1 MTNKFCV
8 VGSPI
13 VQSLSPVLHSAAY
26 RALGLSY
33 AYEAHEVSLGELSGF
48 LGRTDF
54 QGVSVTM
61 PLKVEAFTLATQRSS
76 QAVLTTAANTLTRSP
91 SGWTASNTDIYGL
104 TTALLDV
111 PRPERTVVIGA
122 GATTFS
128 ALTALSELFPETE
141 ITLMARDQGAVE
153 RSVEF
158 GSSVGLRVSGSEV
171 TAESIVDSDLVLNL
185 VPAGSFTEKWS
196 EVSSL
201 PRPRDGWLFD
211 ASYNPW
217 PSLPATSWA
226 TGKVISGLEMLI
238 WQAIEQVHLFAASA
252 GDAVELDRQELYVVM
267 KSAVSSK

>member
-33 AYEAHEVSLGELSGF
+33 RYEAHEVAFGELSGF
-48 LGRTDF
+48 LERTDF

-61 PLKVEAFTLATQRSS
+61 PLKVEAFSLATQRSS
-76 QAVLTTAANTLTRSP
+76 QAVQTSAANTLTRSP

-111 PRPERTVVIGA
+111 PRPERTVIIGA
-122 GATTFS
+122 GATTLS
-128 ALTALSELFPETE
+128 ALTALAELFPETE
-141 ITLMARDQGAVE
+141 ITLMARDQNAVA

-158 GSSVGLRVSGSEV
+158 GGSLGLRVSGSQV
-171 TAESIVDSDLVLNL
+171 SAESIMGSNLVLNL
-185 VPAGSFTEKWS
+185 VPAGSFTEAWS
-196 EVSSL
+196 EVSGSA
-201 PRPRDGWLFD
+201 RPSDGWLFD

-238 WQAIEQVHLFAASA
+238 WQAIEQVHLFVASA
-252 GDAVELDRQELYVVM
+252 GDAVALDRQELYAVM
-267 KSAVSSK
+267 ESAVSSK